1 MNFNAAVSV
10 IRAGGGGGEFTRR
23 ATANFPDDGD
33 ATRHRASGAIAQGN
47 RFVRRGTKRFA
58 LGP

>member
-1 MNFNAAVSV
+1 MNFNADVSV
-10 IRAGGGGGEFTRR
+10 IRAGGGEFTRR
-23 ATANFPDDGD
+23 PTANFPDDGD
-33 ATRHRASGAIAQGN
+33 PTRHCASGAIAQGN

>member
-10 IRAGGGGGEFTRR
+10 IRAGGGEFTRR
-23 ATANFPDDGD
+23 PTANFPDDGD
-33 ATRHRASGAIAQGN
+33 PTRHCASGAIAQGN

-58 LGP
+58 WGP